1 MIFWNLSSFHAPC
14 SIIYQTWELFFPT
27 LAILS
32 SGISFCLSTQIPSSS
47 EAKPHSR
54 ASEGT
59 RHLSEQMRPDRGDWW
74 RLQCC
79 PFSHRLAAPVQHAQS
94 PPRCSSRFLLLSLP
108 PHSADTIAAAD
119 SYWGLARSQ
128 RLCHVFLNWN
138 IVVLQCCVS
147 FSCLAKW
154 ISCVHIYSSPFFGF
168 LSYLGHHRALSPF
181 P

>member
-1 MIFWNLSSFHAPC
+1 MQHHLPDLRIV
-14 SIIYQTWELFFPT
+14 FPNSGHPEFT
-27 LAILS
+27 DFILS
-32 SGISFCLSTQIPSSS
+32 QHTDPLLLRGQGSLTGLWGYQAPLW
-47 EAKPHSR
+47 ADK
-54 ASEGT
+54 
-59 RHLSEQMRPDRGDWW
+59 RPDRGDWW

-79 PFSHRLAAPVQHAQS
+79 PFSHRLAAAQS

-119 SYWGLARSQ
+119 SYWGLAGSQ